1 MRARIDGEGVGAVR
15 NCEFSTGPFVEP
27 ITTWDPPSRLA
38 FDVRSQPPSMTE
50 LSPYRNVKAAH
61 LEGYMVSK
69 RGEFRLIPL
78 PGNRTRL
85 EGSTWYTLAIFPEM
99 YWTPWGEALLHS
111 IHGRVLAHIKQLSEA
126 DMH

>member
-1 MRARIDGEGVGAVR
+1 MR
-15 NCEFSTGPFVEP
+15 SGPGLEVQGDPLVSVEK
-27 ITTWDPPSRLA
+27 
-38 FDVRSQPPSMTE
+38 E
-50 LSPYRNVKAAH
+50 LSPYRHVNAPH

-69 RGEFRLIPL
+69 RGEFRLVPL

-111 IHGRVLAHIKQLSEA
+111 IHGRVLEHVKNLSEA
-126 DMH
+126 DVKR